1 MEIKHNYFII
11 VDTIKG
17 AYLLLE
23 AKNNSLLAYSTQ
35 KQACDA
41 FELGYRDYH
50 ENTSITLSASAALHW
65 LNLKPFVVAL
75 SASLTPME
83 VLTTLANSD
92 TPDFQVYS
100 LSSIAVH
107 HVRGVKVDLNTCKQY
122 KVSQV
127 ELINFHWWQ
136 EEPA

>member
-1 MEIKHNYFII
+1 METKHNYFII
-11 VDTIKG
+11 FDTTEG
-17 AYLLLE
+17 AYLSVD
-23 AKNNSLLAYSTQ
+23 ANNNSLLAYSTQ

-41 FELGYRDYH
+41 FELGYKEYH
-50 ENTSITLSASAALHW
+50 ENPSLTGSISATLHW

-75 SASLTPME
+75 SANLTPME
-83 VLTTLANSD
+83 ILTTLANSD
-92 TPDFQVYS
+92 TPEIKTYS

-107 HVRGVKVDLNTCKQY
+107 HVRGVKVDLNTCQHY

-127 ELINFHWWQ
+127 ELINSQWWQ